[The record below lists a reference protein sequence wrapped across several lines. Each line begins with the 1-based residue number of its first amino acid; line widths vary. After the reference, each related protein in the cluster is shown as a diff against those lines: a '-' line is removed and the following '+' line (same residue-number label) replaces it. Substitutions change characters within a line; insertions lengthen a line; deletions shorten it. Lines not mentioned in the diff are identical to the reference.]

1 MKWKSVC
8 LGEIARAFISGGTP
22 DTKASEFWTGRVP
35 WITGADVVD
44 GKVNLGRRFISESAV
59 QNSAANIVPK
69 GSVLLVTR
77 TGVGKIAIAQD
88 DIAISQD
95 LTGIVVKDGF
105 VPTFVMWAIL
115 GQISSLISVQ
125 RGATIKGVLRT
136 DVARLPI
143 PFTGISEQRRIV
155 ELLEQADGLRRKR
168 TEADAL
174 ADRILP
180 AVFRKMFG
188 DPNRRYNPVPFSSLV
203 REFCYG
209 TSNRSEDQG
218 RPALRIPNVVGED
231 LDLSVLKLV
240 PVTDDEFSRLQLLEG
255 DMLFVRTNG
264 NPDYVGRCAVF
275 GNYAVRESGFPVDEF
290 VFASYLIRARLKPAH
305 ANPYFIKQY
314 LQSPGGRAALR
325 ERSRTSA
332 GQFNI
337 NTEGLGSLPIPLPP
351 LSEQKRFA
359 FFVLS
364 MRRLRLQWQSSQE
377 RIDQIFATMLH
388 RAFTGELT
396 AKWREAHLK
405 ELLAEME
412 QQARLLKSP
421 LEE

>member
-1 MKWKSVC
+1 MKWKSVR
-8 LGEIARAFISGGTP
+8 LGEITRAFISGGTP
-22 DTKASEFWTGRVP
+22 DTKTSEFWTGRIP

-95 LTGIVVKDGF
+95 LTGIVVKAGF

-115 GQISSLISVQ
+115 GQIGSLISVQ

-136 DVARLPI
+136 DVAHLPI

-155 ELLEQADGLRRKR
+155 ELLEQADGLRRQR
-168 TEADAL
+168 AEADAI
-174 ADRILP
+174 AERILP
-180 AVFRKMFG
+180 ALFLKMFG
-188 DPNRRYNPVPFSSLV
+188 DPTTNPKGWPTTTLDHATRITTGNTPS
-203 REFCYG
+203 REDPENFG
-209 TSNRSEDQG
+209 GGIPWG
-218 RPALRIPNVVGED
+218 RPADLETALPLLHTAENISQKGARIARVVPAG
-231 LDLSVLKLV
+231 SVLVCCIGATLGKVGLAGV
-240 PVTDDEFSRLQLLEG
+240 EMAINQQINALLPSAKATPEFLYTFCLLNARNFMAAATQATLPILNKSRFGQQPVFLPPIERQARFSELTQ
-255 DMLFVRTNG
+255 
-264 NPDYVGRCAVF
+264 AVIKQRP
-275 GNYAVRESGFPVDEF
+275 AQSE
-290 VFASYLIRARLKPAH
+290 ARL
-305 ANPYFIKQY
+305 N
-314 LQSPGGRAALR
+314 L
-325 ERSRTSA
+325 E
-332 GQFNI
+332 N
-337 NTEGLGSLPIPLPP
+337 
-351 LSEQKRFA
+351 
-359 FFVLS
+359 
-364 MRRLRLQWQSSQE
+364 
-377 RIDQIFATMLH
+377 IFATMLH

-412 QQARLLKSP
+412 QQAGLLKPP